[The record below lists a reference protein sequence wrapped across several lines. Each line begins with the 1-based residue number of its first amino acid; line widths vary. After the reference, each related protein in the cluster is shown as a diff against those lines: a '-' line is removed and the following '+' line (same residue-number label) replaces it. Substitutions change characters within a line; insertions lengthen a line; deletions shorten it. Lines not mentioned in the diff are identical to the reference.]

1 MQDPRIPWVVQYLQV
16 GEKRAA
22 KEIEEEEPGR
32 DPVLEENSL
41 RWSQLASAVVVGIS
55 TFTLKNIFILIYKK
69 NVVSLQRDHK

>member
-1 MQDPRIPWVVQYLQV
+1 MVQYLQV

>member
-1 MQDPRIPWVVQYLQV
+1 MVQYLQV

-22 KEIEEEEPGR
+22 KETEEEEPGR
-32 DPVLEENSL
+32 DPVLEKNSL